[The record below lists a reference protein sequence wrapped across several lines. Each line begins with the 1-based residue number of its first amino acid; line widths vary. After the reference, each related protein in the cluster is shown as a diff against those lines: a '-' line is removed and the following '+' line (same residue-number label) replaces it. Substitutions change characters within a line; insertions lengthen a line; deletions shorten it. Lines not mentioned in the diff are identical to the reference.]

1 MMGEMM
7 MKFGRILLPAAGVI
21 LLLGLVIF
29 FALNGGGAGSSDL
42 VSEGIRY
49 LKALE
54 SSDMTAIESTL
65 AAQRQA
71 KLDAERE
78 QRMAELTNGEVDVWS
93 LFNDYV
99 LLGDSRG
106 VGFYYYGFMPE
117 SRVIAGGGWT
127 IRDIADH
134 MDSVRALNP
143 TSIFLCFG
151 LNDTSI
157 GYWNTPEEYAA
168 EYEQVVAGLYEEFPN
183 ATVYV
188 NSTLPV
194 TEAGYAIAEK
204 WREIPDY
211 NAKVQEMCEKN
222 GYAFVNND
230 KLAEEHM
237 DLWDPDSIHLQK
249 EFYPYWAANMMMTVY
264 DYGRESGGE

>member
-1 MMGEMM
+1 MRID
-7 MKFGRILLPAAGVI
+7 RILLPAAGVI

-29 FALNGGGAGSSDL
+29 ITLRGGTGSSEA
-42 VSEGIRY
+42 VNEGIKY
-49 LKALE
+49 LKTLE
-54 SSDMTAIESTL
+54 STDMAAIENIL

-78 QRMAELTNGEVDVWS
+78 QRMAELTSGEVDVWS

-134 MDSVRALNP
+134 MDTVRALNP

-194 TEAGYAIAEK
+194 TEAAYAQAEK

-230 KLAEEHM
+230 VLAEEHI
-237 DLWDPDSIHLQK
+237 DLWDSDAIHLQK